1 MPVNPYTPTHYAV
14 FNQCPKCSN
23 WSAEHGVKIRQEMQL
38 MPGTDL
44 IKAVTIGTCP
54 ICGLDSPLDTWASH
68 NISNH
73 IEELMHKETELTD
86 TQKEITAV
94 CNEIRDL
101 LLEKNRKY
109 GDSALNPKRIFSKAD
124 AVEQIKVRL
133 DDKISRLM
141 NQQSDDDED
150 VVMDLMGYLVLL
162 RVALKRRKES
172 C

>member
-1 MPVNPYTPTHYAV
+1 
-14 FNQCPKCSN
+14 
-23 WSAEHGVKIRQEMQL
+23 
-38 MPGTDL
+38 
-44 IKAVTIGTCP
+44 
-54 ICGLDSPLDTWASH
+54 
-68 NISNH
+68 
-73 IEELMHKETELTD
+73 MHKETELTD

-141 NQQSDDDED
+141 NQQNDDDED

-162 RVALKRRKES
+162 RVALKRRK
-172 C
+172 

>member
-1 MPVNPYTPTHYAV
+1 
-14 FNQCPKCSN
+14 
-23 WSAEHGVKIRQEMQL
+23 
-38 MPGTDL
+38 
-44 IKAVTIGTCP
+44 
-54 ICGLDSPLDTWASH
+54 
-68 NISNH
+68 
-73 IEELMHKETELTD
+73 MHKETELTD

-162 RVALKRRKES
+162 RVALKRKKEA

>member
-1 MPVNPYTPTHYAV
+1 M
-14 FNQCPKCSN
+14 
-23 WSAEHGVKIRQEMQL
+23 QE
-38 MPGTDL
+38 
-44 IKAVTIGTCP
+44 
-54 ICGLDSPLDTWASH
+54 
-68 NISNH
+68 
-73 IEELMHKETELTD
+73 ETELTD

-109 GDSALNPKRIFSKAD
+109 GDSALTPKRIFSKAD

-162 RVALKRRKES
+162 RVALKRRKEN

>member
-1 MPVNPYTPTHYAV
+1 M
-14 FNQCPKCSN
+14 
-23 WSAEHGVKIRQEMQL
+23 QE
-38 MPGTDL
+38 
-44 IKAVTIGTCP
+44 
-54 ICGLDSPLDTWASH
+54 
-68 NISNH
+68 
-73 IEELMHKETELTD
+73 ETGLTD

-94 CNEIRDL
+94 CNEIRYL

-141 NQQSDDDED
+141 NQQNDDDED

>member
-1 MPVNPYTPTHYAV
+1 M
-14 FNQCPKCSN
+14 
-23 WSAEHGVKIRQEMQL
+23 QE
-38 MPGTDL
+38 
-44 IKAVTIGTCP
+44 
-54 ICGLDSPLDTWASH
+54 
-68 NISNH
+68 
-73 IEELMHKETELTD
+73 ETEFTD
-86 TQKEITAV
+86 TQNEITTV

-162 RVALKRRKES
+162 RVALKRRKEN

>member
-1 MPVNPYTPTHYAV
+1 M
-14 FNQCPKCSN
+14 
-23 WSAEHGVKIRQEMQL
+23 QE
-38 MPGTDL
+38 
-44 IKAVTIGTCP
+44 
-54 ICGLDSPLDTWASH
+54 
-68 NISNH
+68 
-73 IEELMHKETELTD
+73 ETGLTD

-141 NQQSDDDED
+141 NQQNDDDED

-162 RVALKRRKES
+162 RVALNRKKEA

>member
-1 MPVNPYTPTHYAV
+1 M
-14 FNQCPKCSN
+14 
-23 WSAEHGVKIRQEMQL
+23 QE
-38 MPGTDL
+38 
-44 IKAVTIGTCP
+44 
-54 ICGLDSPLDTWASH
+54 
-68 NISNH
+68 
-73 IEELMHKETELTD
+73 ETGLTD

-141 NQQSDDDED
+141 NQQNDDDED

-162 RVALKRRKES
+162 RVALKRKEVLS
-172 C
+172 NSQA

>member
-1 MPVNPYTPTHYAV
+1 M
-14 FNQCPKCSN
+14 
-23 WSAEHGVKIRQEMQL
+23 QE
-38 MPGTDL
+38 
-44 IKAVTIGTCP
+44 
-54 ICGLDSPLDTWASH
+54 
-68 NISNH
+68 
-73 IEELMHKETELTD
+73 ETELTD

-109 GDSALNPKRIFSKAD
+109 GDSALTPKRIFSKAD

>member
-1 MPVNPYTPTHYAV
+1 M
-14 FNQCPKCSN
+14 
-23 WSAEHGVKIRQEMQL
+23 QE
-38 MPGTDL
+38 
-44 IKAVTIGTCP
+44 
-54 ICGLDSPLDTWASH
+54 
-68 NISNH
+68 
-73 IEELMHKETELTD
+73 ETEFTD
-86 TQKEITAV
+86 TQNEITTV

-101 LLEKNRKY
+101 LLKKNRKY

-162 RVALKRRKES
+162 RVALKRRKEN

>member
-1 MPVNPYTPTHYAV
+1 M
-14 FNQCPKCSN
+14 
-23 WSAEHGVKIRQEMQL
+23 QE
-38 MPGTDL
+38 
-44 IKAVTIGTCP
+44 
-54 ICGLDSPLDTWASH
+54 
-68 NISNH
+68 
-73 IEELMHKETELTD
+73 ETELTD

-94 CNEIRDL
+94 CNEILDL

-162 RVALKRRKES
+162 RVALKRKKEA

>member
-1 MPVNPYTPTHYAV
+1 MY
-14 FNQCPKCSN
+14 
-23 WSAEHGVKIRQEMQL
+23 
-38 MPGTDL
+38 
-44 IKAVTIGTCP
+44 
-54 ICGLDSPLDTWASH
+54 
-68 NISNH
+68 
-73 IEELMHKETELTD
+73 KETKLTD
-86 TQKEITAV
+86 TQNEITAV
-94 CNEIRDL
+94 CTEVLDL

-141 NQQSDDDED
+141 NQQNDDDED

-172 C
+172 CV

>member
-1 MPVNPYTPTHYAV
+1 
-14 FNQCPKCSN
+14 
-23 WSAEHGVKIRQEMQL
+23 
-38 MPGTDL
+38 
-44 IKAVTIGTCP
+44 
-54 ICGLDSPLDTWASH
+54 
-68 NISNH
+68 
-73 IEELMHKETELTD
+73 MHKETKLTD
-86 TQKEITAV
+86 TQNEITAV
-94 CNEIRDL
+94 CTELRDL

-141 NQQSDDDED
+141 NQQNDDDED

-172 C
+172 R

>member
-1 MPVNPYTPTHYAV
+1 MAVN
-14 FNQCPKCSN
+14 
-23 WSAEHGVKIRQEMQL
+23 
-38 MPGTDL
+38 
-44 IKAVTIGTCP
+44 TCP
-54 ICGLDSPLDTWASH
+54 GCGLDSPLDTWASH
-68 NISNH
+68 NITNP
-73 IEELMHKETELTD
+73 IEEPMHKEAKLTD
-86 TQKEITAV
+86 TQNEIAAV
-94 CNEIRDL
+94 CTELRDL

-141 NQQSDDDED
+141 NQQNDDDED

-172 C
+172 CF

>member
-1 MPVNPYTPTHYAV
+1 M
-14 FNQCPKCSN
+14 
-23 WSAEHGVKIRQEMQL
+23 QE
-38 MPGTDL
+38 
-44 IKAVTIGTCP
+44 
-54 ICGLDSPLDTWASH
+54 
-68 NISNH
+68 
-73 IEELMHKETELTD
+73 ETEFTD
-86 TQKEITAV
+86 TQNEITTV

>member
-1 MPVNPYTPTHYAV
+1 M
-14 FNQCPKCSN
+14 
-23 WSAEHGVKIRQEMQL
+23 QE
-38 MPGTDL
+38 
-44 IKAVTIGTCP
+44 
-54 ICGLDSPLDTWASH
+54 
-68 NISNH
+68 
-73 IEELMHKETELTD
+73 ETELTD

-109 GDSALNPKRIFSKAD
+109 GDSALTPKRIFSKAD

-133 DDKISRLM
+133 DDKISRLI